1 MLFPMK
7 ILKFLNYLFL
17 FLFLFSCTKLD
28 YNRKIKFK
36 SSQSNY
42 SNYLTSKY
50 SLALGDIEYASKKI
64 SQSENLT
71 KDVVLANL
79 AFNTYLL
86 NGEFYKAENLK
97 AKTLGKLTENY
108 LYDLPTFILKLKSK
122 NYDDLK
128 KFQIKKENFPGFK
141 IIYDKISYISSL
153 KDGKIDQ
160 IKLNNVSVFD
170 LLIFEKTKKEKDIFK
185 KLQTKNMSEIEYF
198 LYLGYLSRNQLDIN
212 NEIHNRILR
221 TEHDKNLIN
230 DFFKKE
236 NVLSKN
242 PDNNFIIANLFA
254 FVGLQLSS
262 QENIP
267 VYYVKLIY
275 EISNFLDSDSGFANY
290 YISNLFEQE
299 QNYDTALRKLEKVNV
314 NSIMFLSAMLKKYL
328 ILRDR
333 NERSSSVFFE
343 KIRKRFNNNEKV
355 NLIIA
360 NNHRRKNECL
370 KAITIYNKLIKK
382 NINNQNYLYFK
393 GSCLEKL
400 NKWKEAKETF
410 EKLIKNNPKD
420 AYSMNYLSYSMA
432 IRQEELI
439 SAKKLILRAI
449 ALKKDN
455 GFFIDTLGWI
465 EFKLKNYNKAL
476 KHLQHA
482 VKLKPNSSEIL
493 DHLGDIYLVLGREKE
508 AIYEWKKALNG
519 NGTNEL
525 KKKIRL
531 KINKNL

>member
-1 MLFPMK
+1 MK

-17 FLFLFSCTKLD
+17 LLFLFSCTNLD
-28 YNRKIKFK
+28 YNKKIKFK
-36 SSQSNY
+36 SNQSNY

-64 SQSENLT
+64 SQSEDLT
-71 KDVVLANL
+71 KDIVLANL

-86 NGEFYKAENLK
+86 NGEFYKAEK
-97 AKTLGKLTENY
+97 FKTNSPKKLAENY
-108 LYDLPTFILKLKSK
+108 LYDLPTFILELKSK
-122 NYDDLK
+122 NYNDLTN
-128 KFQIKKENFPGFK
+128 FQIKKENFPGFK
-141 IIYDKISYISSL
+141 IIYEKISYISSL
-153 KDGKIDQ
+153 NDNEIDQ
-160 IKLNNVSVFD
+160 IKFNKFSVFD
-170 LLIFEKTKKEKDIFK
+170 LLIFENTKKEKDIFN

-198 LYLGYLSRNQLDIN
+198 LYLGYLSRNQLGIN
-212 NEIHNRILR
+212 NKNNKKILR

-236 NVLSKN
+236 NVLSKK

-254 FVGLQLSS
+254 FIGLQLSS
-262 QENIP
+262 QENVP
-267 VYYVKLIY
+267 AYYVKLVY
-275 EISNFLDSDSGFANY
+275 EISNFLDSDSGFGNFY
-290 YISNLFEQE
+290 LSNLFEQE
-299 QNYDTALRKLEKVNV
+299 QNYDTALRKLEKVSEK
-314 NSIMFLSAMLKKYL
+314 SIMFLPAMLKKYK
-328 ILRDR
+328 ILRNQ
-333 NERSSSVFFE
+333 NERSSSVVFE
-343 KIRKRFNNNEKV
+343 EIKKRFNNNEKV

-360 NNHRRKNECL
+360 NNYKRNNECI
-370 KAITIYNKLIKK
+370 KAIAIYNKLIKK
-382 NINNQNYLYFK
+382 NVNNQNFLYFK

-400 NKWKEAKETF
+400 NKWKEAKKTF
-410 EKLIKNNPKD
+410 KELIKNNPKD

-432 IRQEELI
+432 IREEELT

-449 ALKKDN
+449 ELKKDN

-482 VKLKPNSSEIL
+482 AKLEPNSSEIL

-519 NGTNEL
+519 DGTNQL
-525 KKKIRL
+525 KKKIEI
-531 KINKNL
+531 KINRSL